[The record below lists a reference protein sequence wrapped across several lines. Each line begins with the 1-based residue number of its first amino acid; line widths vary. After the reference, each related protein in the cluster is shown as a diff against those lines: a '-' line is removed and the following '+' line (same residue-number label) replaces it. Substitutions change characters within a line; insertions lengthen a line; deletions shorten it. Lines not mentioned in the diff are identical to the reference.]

1 MFGTRWDSCV
11 EGNEWIM
18 LHTVPPEVAEGGAE
32 AWMVKLLVS
41 RLFTE

>member
-1 MFGTRWDSCV
+1 
-11 EGNEWIM
+11 M
-18 LHTVPPEVAEGGAE
+18 LRTVPPEVAEGGAE